1 MKKNQEFNS
10 INNRLRIGN
19 CSFFVLIVSLIIGL
33 SYTNYS
39 QENPSKSLNLTVYNN
54 DLGVIRDVREIEFKN
69 RTETIRITDVA
80 EKIDPTSV
88 HIKLNGTVLEQ
99 NYQYDLANMWK
110 IMSKY
115 IDKEITLIGDNVITG
130 TLLSVSPANIVLRNK
145 DGGLLMLPKYEQY
158 RVSVSALPEGL
169 ITKPTLVWMIEPDG
183 TGKQDVELSYQTSG
197 MNWHAE
203 YVAVLNEDDTKMDL
217 NAWVSVENQS
227 GTTYKDAKL
236 KLIAGDVNRIQA
248 QQVNKMRYL
257 KLESESAIQP
267 GQFQEKE
274 FFEYHIY
281 EMQRPSTIANNETKQ
296 ISLFE
301 ASNININKKFLYKS
315 FGYNVEKGKVEVV
328 VEFLNSEK
336 NNMGKPMP
344 KGKVRLNKSDGKSLE
359 FIGEDMID
367 HTPKDERVK
376 LKVGDAFDIVAE
388 EKMTETETLSDKV
401 HDYGYEVKIKNR
413 KKDNIEVEV
422 ERNLGLN
429 WKILESS
436 QKYEKKDAQT
446 IIFKVP
452 VKHDEEVTLSYK
464 VRFTY

>member
-1 MKKNQEFNS
+1 MRKIAIITF
-10 INNRLRIGN
+10 L
-19 CSFFVLIVSLIIGL
+19 FVWILGLDSALAQVSD
-33 SYTNYS
+33 
-39 QENPSKSLNLTVYNN
+39 SKSLNVTVYNN

-183 TGKQDVELSYQTSG
+183 AGKQDVELSYQTSG

-236 KLIAGDVNRIQA
+236 KLIAGEVNRIQTTLRGYSDYIDKNGGA
-248 QQVNKMRYL
+248 MPLRKA
-257 KLESESAIQP
+257 E
-267 GQFQEKE
+267 QFQEKE

-281 EMQRPSTIANNETKQ
+281 DMQRPSTIANNETKQ

-301 ASNININKKFLYKS
+301 ASNINITKKFLYKS
-315 FGYNVEKGKVEVV
+315 FGYNIEKGKVEVV

-344 KGKVRLNKSDGKSLE
+344 RGKVRLNKSEGKSLE
-359 FIGEDMID
+359 FIGEDMVD

-388 EKMTETETLSDKV
+388 EKMTESETLSDKV

-436 QKYEKKDAQT
+436 LKYEKKDAQT
-446 IIFKVP
+446 IVFKVP